1 MNLVDRATSRRQ
13 CKQRPPAAT
22 APPSIATYTTTTTYL
37 TTASHTT
44 SPPAALNSRPP
55 SPPQTPTMVSTRSSS
70 SRADSAGP
78 DGASPTASPTKATR
92 AAAKR
97 STPSSS
103 TAVARRSDTTSAK
116 AAAAGRWAHTP
127 TAFTLLWMAVS
138 LPLVV
143 WDTIYVLGRPHTMEG
158 GWLHWPLW
166 VPYKLYGEVD
176 HVYGWKAFNARNG
189 FTAAQGFLNAIE
201 TAMYLAYI
209 AAWLAARRRNA
220 EGRLEG
226 RDAAVAVLVGF
237 SAAVMT
243 LSKTVLYCRDN
254 LSHVLGRDECAD
266 SRRRD
271 ERVLQRLRQHRPQH
285 HHRPHPPL
293 DYSQVRATLH
303 PLSCLPARS

>member
-1 MNLVDRATSRRQ
+1 
-13 CKQRPPAAT
+13 
-22 APPSIATYTTTTTYL
+22 
-37 TTASHTT
+37 
-44 SPPAALNSRPP
+44 
-55 SPPQTPTMVSTRSSS
+55 MVSTRSSS

-92 AAAKR
+92 AKR

-116 AAAAGRWAHTP
+116 ATAAGRWAHTP

-254 LSHVLGRDECAD
+254 LSHVLGRNECAD

>member
-1 MNLVDRATSRRQ
+1 
-13 CKQRPPAAT
+13 
-22 APPSIATYTTTTTYL
+22 
-37 TTASHTT
+37 
-44 SPPAALNSRPP
+44 
-55 SPPQTPTMVSTRSSS
+55 MVSTRSSS

-78 DGASPTASPTKATR
+78 DSASPTASPTKSTTR

-103 TAVARRSDTTSAK
+103 TSSSTTTAVSRRSGNTSAR

-127 TAFTLLWMAVS
+127 TAFTLLWMTVS

-176 HVYGWKAFNARNG
+176 HVYGWKAVHAGSG
-189 FTAAQGFLNAIE
+189 FTAAQGFLNAVE
-201 TAMYLAYI
+201 TAMYLAYVV
-209 AAWLAARRRNA
+209 AWWAARRRNA

-243 LSKTVLYCRDN
+243 LSKTVLYWMNEYYSGFDN
-254 LSHVLGRDECAD
+254 IGHNSLARLIPLWIIPNGAWLVGSAYMIWSLGANIIDGLEAASGHAKSD
-266 SRRRD
+266 
-271 ERVLQRLRQHRPQH
+271 
-285 HHRPHPPL
+285 
-293 DYSQVRATLH
+293 
-303 PLSCLPARS
+303 